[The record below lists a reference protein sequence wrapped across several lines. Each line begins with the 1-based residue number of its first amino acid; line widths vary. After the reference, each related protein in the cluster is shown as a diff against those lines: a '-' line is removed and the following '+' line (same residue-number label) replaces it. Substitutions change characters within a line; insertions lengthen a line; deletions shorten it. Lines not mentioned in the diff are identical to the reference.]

1 MQPELYGIIL
11 VATIVIYLG
20 VALLP
25 GLFLGGL
32 ISFFAKSG
40 QAAVLAAL
48 ICAPV
53 CALLY
58 CYFIGKQPEL
68 FRLFKAAAMAL
79 TVTTLFG
86 VWLGLK
92 IKRSL

>member
-1 MQPELYGIIL
+1 MQPELYGFIL
-11 VATIVIYLG
+11 VATVAIYLG

-25 GLFLGGL
+25 GLFLGGV
-32 ISFFAKSG
+32 ISFFARSG
-40 QAAVLAAL
+40 QAAVLAAI

-58 CYFIGKQPEL
+58 CYYIAKQPEL
-68 FRLFKAAAMAL
+68 FELFKAAAMAL
-79 TVTTLFG
+79 IVTTLFG